1 MGGEDNLRPRSRNG
15 CQHFVQ
21 RGWGVGSLATSV
33 DRSGFQHRG
42 GRRDVAHLKDL
53 APAITEPAVAYHQ
66 ALLVGGKL
74 SRHRFHAKC
83 AAARDHRNGLGVVDL
98 FQGRGNVLHH
108 GLK

>member
-1 MGGEDNLRPRSRNG
+1 MGGEDNLRLVRLNG

-21 RGWGVGSLATSV
+21 RGWRVGSLAARV

-74 SRHRFHAKC
+74 SRHRFHAEC
-83 AAARDHRNGLGVVDL
+83 TAARHHRNSLGVVDL
-98 FQGRGNVLHH
+98 FQGLGNVLHH
-108 GLK
+108 ALK